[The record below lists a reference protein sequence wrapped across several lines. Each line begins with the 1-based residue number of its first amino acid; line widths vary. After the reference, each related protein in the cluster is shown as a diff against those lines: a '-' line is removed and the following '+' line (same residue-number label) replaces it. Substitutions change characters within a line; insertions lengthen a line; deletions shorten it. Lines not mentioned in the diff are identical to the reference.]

1 MMRQRLTG
9 ICRIG
14 VENLNSEELAFYKCF
29 NLSETPKFATLEMQS
44 EGVFGI
50 FVNGTFV
57 EAHKGLLTN
66 RTFYIEITPFLQ
78 KGDNEIRF
86 VSGLHY
92 FQSST
97 ESSKQGRD

>member
-66 RTFYIEITPFLQ
+66 RTFYIEI
-78 KGDNEIRF
+78 F
-86 VSGLHY
+86 VLVM
-92 FQSST
+92 
-97 ESSKQGRD
+97 